1 MSKFTNI
8 KNFTEKDN
16 LIFVIPVLH
25 HLEAKFDYAYIIF
38 LFLRFLAHFDVN

>member
-8 KNFTEKDN
+8 KNFTEKKN
-16 LIFVIPVLH
+16 HLIFVIPVLH

-38 LFLRFLAHFDVN
+38 FYILGS